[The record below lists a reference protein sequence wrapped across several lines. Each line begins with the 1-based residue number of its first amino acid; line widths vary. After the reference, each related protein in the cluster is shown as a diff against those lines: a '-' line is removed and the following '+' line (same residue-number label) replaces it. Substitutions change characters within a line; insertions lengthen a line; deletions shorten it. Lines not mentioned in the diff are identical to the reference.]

1 MKREVI
7 EHLSKLY
14 FDNFEVYIFNAGNFY
29 SDAGAAMGV
38 LPKAIWK
45 KSVQEDELGRM
56 EFATHLMLVKS
67 EKGNILI
74 DTGICSQ
81 PDERQKKIYNPKQS
95 TLIENLEICG
105 CKREDIDYVVFTHLH
120 FDHVGGAVLQSNGK
134 VELTFP
140 FAQHIIQKDEWEIAL
155 SPDELNKAAYGF
167 DEAIRA
173 LENSRNVHI
182 VDGDFELA
190 QGIHLIKTGGH
201 SEGMQIVKL
210 EDNDKVLFYP
220 SDIIPNEINLRL
232 SLTSAYDVCRKE
244 TAKAKEFI
252 FNYKPEKRR
261 YVVLNHQAD
270 KSLIELPKL

>member
-1 MKREVI
+1 LEV
-7 EHLSKLY
+7 
-14 FDNFEVYIFNAGNFY
+14 
-29 SDAGAAMGV
+29 
-38 LPKAIWK
+38 
-45 KSVQEDELGRM
+45 
-56 EFATHLMLVKS
+56 
-67 EKGNILI
+67 
-74 DTGICSQ
+74 
-81 PDERQKKIYNPKQS
+81 
-95 TLIENLEICG
+95 CG

-120 FDHVGGAVLQSNGK
+120 FDHVGGAVLQSKGK

-173 LENSRNVHI
+173 LENSRNVRI
-182 VDGDFELA
+182 VDGDFELVP
-190 QGIHLIKTGGH
+190 GIQLIKTGGH

-232 SLTSAYDVCRKE
+232 SITSAYDVCRKE

-252 FNYKPEKRR
+252 LSYKPEKRS

-270 KSLIELPKL
+270 KSLIELPK